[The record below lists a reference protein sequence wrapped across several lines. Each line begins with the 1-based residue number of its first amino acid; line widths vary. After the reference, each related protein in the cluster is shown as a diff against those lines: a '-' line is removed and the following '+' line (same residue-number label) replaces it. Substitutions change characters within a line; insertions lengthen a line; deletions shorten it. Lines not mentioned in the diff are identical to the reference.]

1 MTDKPLYPWLIDFDA
16 EEIIASLLGDQRLLV
31 KEEYKFFKKLSE
43 DVKQDP
49 YLRLKCHI
57 ILSRRN
63 EQVNQPNS
71 PYATNEYNMD
81 NFRELIEEYWDM
93 FDENI
98 SSRWKISILN
108 TFVTHGNDKEK
119 IGAFVMVTI
128 FCWEQLHERT
138 KGKPRS
144 KMMMDDIPIT
154 WKYEGDDTYF
164 NYFRRLKENLDPLI
178 EPIATGLLKKALNHK
193 DMLFQNSEHKRD
205 LIKDAKEIIPDMRGL
220 RRRK

>member
-81 NFRELIEEYWDM
+81 NFRELIEEHWDM

-119 IGAFVMVTI
+119 M
-128 FCWEQLHERT
+128 
-138 KGKPRS
+138 
-144 KMMMDDIPIT
+144 
-154 WKYEGDDTYF
+154 
-164 NYFRRLKENLDPLI
+164 
-178 EPIATGLLKKALNHK
+178 
-193 DMLFQNSEHKRD
+193 
-205 LIKDAKEIIPDMRGL
+205 
-220 RRRK
+220 